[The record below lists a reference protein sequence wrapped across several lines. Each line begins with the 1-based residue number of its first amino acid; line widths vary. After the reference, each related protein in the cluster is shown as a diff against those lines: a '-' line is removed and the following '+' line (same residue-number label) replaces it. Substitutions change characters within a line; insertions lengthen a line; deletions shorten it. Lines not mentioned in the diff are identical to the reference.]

1 LPATQYGTTE
11 IHYSHII
18 DNTLKH
24 GYITVDFYEG
34 VILKTPFIED
44 GKADQLVLNKGRWI
58 LDKIK
63 LVERLPQGEIITGSR
78 LLYLGRRYYV
88 EVVPDSQIAGAS
100 ISFNHSKFKVSLNP
114 DAHDRNLAIN
124 SAMERFS
131 RNKAVEK
138 ITPRIRQWSEIT
150 GLTPLSTHFRKLSK
164 RWGSCTHTNEILI
177 NFDAV
182 KLPFTLI
189 DYIVIHELTHI
200 KYKDHSKDFYREVAK
215 YAPDWEELDER
226 LGDMKL

>member
-100 ISFNHSKFKVSLNP
+100 NRDVIPFARRCSSISF
-114 DAHDRNLAIN
+114 
-124 SAMERFS
+124 
-131 RNKAVEK
+131 
-138 ITPRIRQWSEIT
+138 
-150 GLTPLSTHFRKLSK
+150 
-164 RWGSCTHTNEILI
+164 
-177 NFDAV
+177 
-182 KLPFTLI
+182 
-189 DYIVIHELTHI
+189 
-200 KYKDHSKDFYREVAK
+200 
-215 YAPDWEELDER
+215 
-226 LGDMKL
+226 